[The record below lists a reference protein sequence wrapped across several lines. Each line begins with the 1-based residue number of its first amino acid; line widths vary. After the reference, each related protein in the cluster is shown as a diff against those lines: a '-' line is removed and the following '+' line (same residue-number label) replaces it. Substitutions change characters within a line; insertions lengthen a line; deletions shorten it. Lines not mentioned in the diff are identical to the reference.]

1 MPRLMAASAVTPALY
16 RRPTTRALPVEAS
29 VVVSESAKHAETDI
43 NLSQDQSSGS
53 VRRMQPDAQ
62 ALLDRYYLYS
72 DRGTV
77 VRYLEFHPQ
86 LAAVLINL
94 ATLVPEY
101 FAGAE
106 RVLRVVQAAPVSGAP
121 DGRRLVLFIM
131 TDLDDQAAMEQMD
144 RLMAAWVPDVRVK
157 LPAPFSVDVAAGTGA
172 AALDSAVERFIRRH
186 GVGYTAYLSAARRL
200 LNAPD
205 GSDEQADARALFE
218 TAPRQDT
225 SEGSTQALG
234 GEASAVLARLRR
246 QHSSG
251 HV

>member
-1 MPRLMAASAVTPALY
+1 MAASAVTPALY

-62 ALLDRYYLYS
+62 ALLDRYYLFS

-86 LAAVLINL
+86 LAPVLINL

-101 FAGAE
+101 FARAE
-106 RVLRVVQAAPVSGAP
+106 RVLRVVQAAPLRGAP
-121 DGRRLVLFIM
+121 DGRRLVLFIL

-144 RLMAAWVPDVRVK
+144 RLMAAWLPDVRVK
-157 LPAPFSVDVAAGTGA
+157 LPAPFTVDVALGTGA
-172 AALDSAVERFIRRH
+172 AALDSAVERFSKRH

-200 LNAPD
+200 LKAPD
-205 GSDEQADARALFE
+205 GSDEQAEARALFE
-218 TAPRQDT
+218 TAPRQDI